1 MTKQKALLIIKPDGV
16 QRGLIGKILKRF
28 ELVGLTI
35 IGLKFIW
42 ATDKQIAA
50 HYPETEAWFKK
61 VGERTLTNYANRIKL
76 GAKDLDAKKVF
87 NTDDAVIIGKT
98 VKKWLID
105 YLQESPLFFAVVEG
119 YDVIEIVRKLSGNT
133 IPLLA
138 AHGTIRGDFSHDT
151 IDLANEQNRPL
162 RNIIHASDTIEDG
175 EKEVNLWFKP
185 EELFDYKRADEEFMF
200 K

>member
-1 MTKQKALLIIKPDGV
+1 MTKQKALIIIKPDGV
-16 QRGLIGKILKRF
+16 QRGLIGKIVKRF
-28 ELVGLTI
+28 EQVGLTV
-35 IGLKFIW
+35 IGIKFIW
-42 ATDKQIAA
+42 ASKEQIIA

-61 VGERTLTNYANRIKL
+61 VGERTLTNYKKK
-76 GAKDLDAKKVF
+76 GLDARKVF
-87 NTDDAVIIGKT
+87 GTNDAVSIGKT
-98 VKKWLID
+98 VKEWLID

-133 IPLLA
+133 IPFLA
-138 AHGTIRGDFSHDT
+138 APGTVRGDFSHDT

-162 RNIIHASDTIEDG
+162 RNIIHASDTVEDG

-200 K
+200 

>member
-1 MTKQKALLIIKPDGV
+1 MQKQKVLLIIKPDGV

-28 ELVGLTI
+28 EQVGLTI

-42 ATDKQIAA
+42 ATKEQIVT

-61 VGERTLTNYANRIKL
+61 VGERTLTNYANRVRL

-87 NTDDAVIIGKT
+87 NTDDPVAIGKT

-119 YDVIEIVRKLSGNT
+119 YETIEIVRKLSGNT

-138 AHGTIRGDFSHDT
+138 APGTIRGDFSHDT

-162 RNIIHASDTIEDG
+162 RNIIHASDTVEDA
-175 EKEVNLWFKP
+175 EKEVNLWFTK

-200 K
+200 